1 MNSNNIPKSNNQKND
16 SLGSVIYNAMV
27 RNNHIL
33 VLGTAIAP
41 VIVIANTLKNAAY
54 LALTFSVITFF
65 TMLLSSFIPQ
75 RVVYTVRVIIY
86 IAIGSLVYV
95 PTAIIISALFPQAI
109 QNMGIYFPLLITNS
123 FIIFH
128 SDTMFLTEKK
138 GRMILDLIFGIIGYD
153 IIVLLFGLVR
163 EIFSTGEINGN
174 VIALPMLFK
183 AFYQPFGGFILLGI
197 FAAVLRGI
205 LLLIKKISN

>member
-1 MNSNNIPKSNNQKND
+1 MDNQKKA

-27 RNNHIL
+27 RNNLVL

-41 VIVIANTLKNAAY
+41 IIVTANTLKNAAI

-65 TMLLSSFIPQ
+65 TMLFSSFIPQ
-75 RVVYTVRVIIY
+75 KVVYTVRVIIY
-86 IAIGSLVYV
+86 IAIGALVYV
-95 PTAIIISALFPQAI
+95 PTAIVLSAIFPQAL

-128 SDTMFLTEKK
+128 SDTAFMTEKK
-138 GRMILDLIFGIIGYD
+138 SRMVLDLVFGIVGYD
-153 IIVLLFGLVR
+153 IAVLLFGLIR
-163 EIFSTGEINGN
+163 EIISTGEINGN
-174 VIALPMLFK
+174 VIALPMIFK

-205 LLLIKKISN
+205 LLLIKKISS

>member
-1 MNSNNIPKSNNQKND
+1 MNNQKKE
-16 SLGSVIYNAMV
+16 SLGSVINNAMV
-27 RNNHIL
+27 RNNLVL

-41 VIVIANTLKNAAY
+41 VIVIANTLKNAAI

-75 RVVYTVRVIIY
+75 KVVYTVRVIVY
-86 IAIGSLVYV
+86 IAIGALVYV
-95 PTAIIISALFPQAI
+95 PTAIIISSLFPQAM

-128 SDTMFLTEKK
+128 SDTAFLTEKK
-138 GRMILDLIFGIIGYD
+138 SRMVLDLVFGIIGYD
-153 IIVLLFGLVR
+153 IVVLLFGLIR
-163 EIFSTGEINGN
+163 EIISTGEINGN

-183 AFYQPFGGFILLGI
+183 ALYQPFGGFILLGI
-197 FAAVLRGI
+197 FAAALRGI
-205 LLLIKKISN
+205 LLLIKKVSN

>member
-1 MNSNNIPKSNNQKND
+1 MNSNNIQKSNNQNND
-16 SLGSVIYNAMV
+16 SLGTVIYNAMV

-95 PTAIIISALFPQAI
+95 PTAIIISALFPHAI

-153 IIVLLFGLVR
+153 IVVLLFGLIR
-163 EIFSTGEINGN
+163 EIFSTGEINGK

-183 AFYQPFGGFILLGI
+183 AFNQPFGGFILLGI
-197 FAAVLRGI
+197 FAAALRGI

>member
-153 IIVLLFGLVR
+153 IIVLLFGLIR
-163 EIFSTGEINGN
+163 EIFSTGEINGK

>member
-54 LALTFSVITFF
+54 LALSFSVITFF

-138 GRMILDLIFGIIGYD
+138 GRMILNLIFGIIGYD
-153 IIVLLFGLVR
+153 IVVLLFGLVR
-163 EIFSTGEINGN
+163 EIFSTGEINGK

>member
-1 MNSNNIPKSNNQKND
+1 MNNRKKG

-27 RNNHIL
+27 RNNLIL

-41 VIVIANTLKNAAY
+41 VIVIANTLKNAAI

-75 RVVYTVRVIIY
+75 KVVYTVRVIIY
-86 IAIGSLVYV
+86 IAIGALVYV
-95 PTAIIISALFPQAI
+95 PTAIIISSLFPQAL

-128 SDTMFLTEKK
+128 SDTAFRTEKK
-138 GRMILDLIFGIIGYD
+138 SRMVLDLILGIIGYD
-153 IIVLLFGLVR
+153 IVVLIFGLIR
-163 EIFSTGEINGN
+163 EIISTGEINGN
-174 VIALPMLFK
+174 VITLPMLFK

-197 FAAVLRGI
+197 FAAALRGI
-205 LLLIKKISN
+205 LLLIKKVSN

>member
-1 MNSNNIPKSNNQKND
+1 MNNRKKE

-27 RNNHIL
+27 RNNL
-33 VLGTAIAP
+33 VLLGTAIAP
-41 VIVIANTLKNAAY
+41 VIVIANTLKNAAI

-75 RVVYTVRVIIY
+75 KLVYTVRVIVY
-86 IAIGSLVYV
+86 IAIGALVYV
-95 PTAIIISALFPQAI
+95 PTAIIISSLFPQAL

-128 SDTMFLTEKK
+128 SDTAFMTEKK
-138 GRMILDLIFGIIGYD
+138 SRMVLDLILGIIGYD
-153 IIVLLFGLVR
+153 IIVLIFGLIR
-163 EIFSTGEINGN
+163 EIISTGEINGN
-174 VIALPMLFK
+174 VITLPMLFK

-197 FAAVLRGI
+197 FAAALRGI
-205 LLLIKKISN
+205 LLLIKKVSN

>member
-163 EIFSTGEINGN
+163 EIFSTGEINGK

>member
-1 MNSNNIPKSNNQKND
+1 MNNQKKE

-27 RNNHIL
+27 RNNLVL

-41 VIVIANTLKNAAY
+41 VIVIANTLKKAAI

-75 RVVYTVRVIIY
+75 KLVYTVRVIVY
-86 IAIGSLVYV
+86 IAIGALVYV
-95 PTAIIISALFPQAI
+95 PTAIIISSLFPQAL

-128 SDTMFLTEKK
+128 SDTAFMTEKK
-138 GRMILDLIFGIIGYD
+138 SRMVLDLILGIIGYD
-153 IIVLLFGLVR
+153 IVVLIFGLIR
-163 EIFSTGEINGN
+163 EIISTGEINGN
-174 VIALPMLFK
+174 VITLPMLFK

-197 FAAVLRGI
+197 FAAALRGI
-205 LLLIKKISN
+205 LLLIKKVSN

>member
-163 EIFSTGEINGN
+163 EIFSTGEINGK

-205 LLLIKKISN
+205 LLLIKKISD

>member
-1 MNSNNIPKSNNQKND
+1 MNNQKNR

-27 RNNHIL
+27 RNNLVL

-41 VIVIANTLKNAAY
+41 VIVIANTLKNAAI
-54 LALTFSVITFF
+54 LALTFSVITFC

-75 RVVYTVRVIIY
+75 KVIYTVRVIVY
-86 IAIGSLVYV
+86 IVIGALVYV
-95 PTAIIISALFPQAI
+95 PAAIIFSSLFPQTL

-128 SDTMFLTEKK
+128 SDTAFLTEKK
-138 GRMILDLIFGIIGYD
+138 GKMVLDLAFGIIGYD
-153 IIVLLFGLVR
+153 IVVLLFGLIR
-163 EIFSTGEINGN
+163 EIISTGEINGN

-183 AFYQPFGGFILLGI
+183 AFYHPFGGFILLGI
-197 FAAVLRGI
+197 FAAALRGI
-205 LLLIKKISN
+205 LLLIRKVSN

>member
-1 MNSNNIPKSNNQKND
+1 MNSNNISKSNNQKKD
-16 SLGSVIYNAMV
+16 SLGSIIYNSMV

-95 PTAIIISALFPQAI
+95 PTAIIVSAFFPQAI
-109 QNMGIYFPLLITNS
+109 ENMGIYFPLLITNS

-153 IIVLLFGLVR
+153 IVVLLFGLVR
-163 EIFSTGEINGN
+163 EIFSTGEINGK

>member
-1 MNSNNIPKSNNQKND
+1 MNNRKKE

-27 RNNHIL
+27 RNNLVL

-41 VIVIANTLKNAAY
+41 VIVIANTLKNAAI

-75 RVVYTVRVIIY
+75 KVVYTVRVIIY
-86 IAIGSLVYV
+86 IAIGALVYV
-95 PTAIIISALFPQAI
+95 PTAIIISSLFPQAL

-128 SDTMFLTEKK
+128 SDTAFLTEKK
-138 GRMILDLIFGIIGYD
+138 SRMVLDLILGIIGYD
-153 IIVLLFGLVR
+153 IVVLIFGLIR
-163 EIFSTGEINGN
+163 EIISTGEINGN
-174 VIALPMLFK
+174 VITLPMLFK

-197 FAAVLRGI
+197 FAAALRGI
-205 LLLIKKISN
+205 LLLIKKVSN

>member
-1 MNSNNIPKSNNQKND
+1 MNNQKKE

-27 RNNHIL
+27 RNNLVL

-41 VIVIANTLKNAAY
+41 VIVTANTLKNAAI

-75 RVVYTVRVIIY
+75 KVVYTVRVIIY
-86 IAIGSLVYV
+86 IAIGALVYV
-95 PTAIIISALFPQAI
+95 PTAIIISSIFPQAL

-128 SDTMFLTEKK
+128 SDTAFLTEKK
-138 GRMILDLIFGIIGYD
+138 SRMVLDLIFGIIGYD
-153 IIVLLFGLVR
+153 IVVLLFGLIR
-163 EIFSTGEINGN
+163 EIISTGEINGN
-174 VIALPMLFK
+174 VIALPMLFR

-197 FAAVLRGI
+197 FAAALRGI
-205 LLLIKKISN
+205 LLLIKKISS

>member
-1 MNSNNIPKSNNQKND
+1 MNNRKKE

-27 RNNHIL
+27 RNNLVL

-41 VIVIANTLKNAAY
+41 VIVIANTLKNAAI

-75 RVVYTVRVIIY
+75 KVVYTVRVIVY
-86 IAIGSLVYV
+86 IAIGALVYV
-95 PTAIIISALFPQAI
+95 PTAIIISSLFPQAL

-128 SDTMFLTEKK
+128 SDTAFLTEKK
-138 GRMILDLIFGIIGYD
+138 SRMVLDLILGIIGYD
-153 IIVLLFGLVR
+153 IVVLIFGLIR
-163 EIFSTGEINGN
+163 EIISTGEINGN

-183 AFYQPFGGFILLGI
+183 ALYQPFGGFILLGI
-197 FAAVLRGI
+197 FAAALRGI
-205 LLLIKKISN
+205 LLLIKKVSN

>member
-1 MNSNNIPKSNNQKND
+1 MNNRKKE

-27 RNNHIL
+27 RNNLVL

-41 VIVIANTLKNAAY
+41 VIVIANTLKNAAI

-65 TMLLSSFIPQ
+65 TMLLSSFIPH

-86 IAIGSLVYV
+86 IAIGALVYV
-95 PTAIIISALFPQAI
+95 PTAIIITSLFPQTL

-128 SDTMFLTEKK
+128 SDTAFLTESK
-138 GRMILDLIFGIIGYD
+138 GRMVLELLFGIIGYD
-153 IIVLLFGLVR
+153 IVVLLFGLVR
-163 EIFSTGEINGN
+163 EIISTGEINGN
-174 VIALPMLFK
+174 VITLPMLFK
-183 AFYQPFGGFILLGI
+183 AFDHPFGGFILLAF
-197 FAAVLRGI
+197 FAAALRGI

>member
-1 MNSNNIPKSNNQKND
+1 MDNQKKG

-27 RNNHIL
+27 RNNLVL

-41 VIVIANTLKNAAY
+41 VIVTANSLKNAAI

-65 TMLLSSFIPQ
+65 TMLFSSFIPQ
-75 RVVYTVRVIIY
+75 KVVYTVRVIIY
-86 IAIGSLVYV
+86 IAIGALVYV
-95 PTAIIISALFPQAI
+95 PTAIVLSAIFPQAL

-128 SDTMFLTEKK
+128 SDTAFMTEKK
-138 GRMILDLIFGIIGYD
+138 SRMVLDLIFGIIGYD
-153 IIVLLFGLVR
+153 IVVLLFGLIR
-163 EIFSTGEINGN
+163 EIISTGEINGN
-174 VIALPMLFK
+174 VIALPMIFK

-205 LLLIKKISN
+205 LLLIKKISS

>member
-1 MNSNNIPKSNNQKND
+1 MNNQKKGT
-16 SLGSVIYNAMV
+16 LGSVIYNAMV
-27 RNNHIL
+27 RNNLVL

-41 VIVIANTLKNAAY
+41 VIVIANTLKNAAI

-75 RVVYTVRVIIY
+75 KVVYTVRVIIY
-86 IAIGSLVYV
+86 IAIGALVYV
-95 PTAIIISALFPQAI
+95 PTAIIISSLFPQAL

-128 SDTMFLTEKK
+128 SDTAFLTEKK
-138 GRMILDLIFGIIGYD
+138 GRMVLDLIFGIIGYD
-153 IIVLLFGLVR
+153 IVVLLFGLIR
-163 EIFSTGEINGN
+163 EIISTGEINGN

-183 AFYQPFGGFILLGI
+183 AFYRPFGGFILLGI

-205 LLLIKKISN
+205 LLLIKKVSN

>member
-1 MNSNNIPKSNNQKND
+1 MNSNNISKSNDQKND

-54 LALTFSVITFF
+54 LALSFSVITFF

-153 IIVLLFGLVR
+153 IIVLLFGLIR
-163 EIFSTGEINGN
+163 EIFSTGEINGK

>member
-163 EIFSTGEINGN
+163 EIFSTGEINGK

-197 FAAVLRGI
+197 FVAVLRGI

>member
-1 MNSNNIPKSNNQKND
+1 MNNRKKE

-27 RNNHIL
+27 RNNLVL

-41 VIVIANTLKNAAY
+41 VIVIANTLKNAEI

-75 RVVYTVRVIIY
+75 RLVYTVRVIVY
-86 IAIGSLVYV
+86 IAIGALVYV
-95 PTAIIISALFPQAI
+95 PTAIIISSLFPQAL

-128 SDTMFLTEKK
+128 SDTAFMTEKK
-138 GRMILDLIFGIIGYD
+138 SRMVLDLILGIIGYD
-153 IIVLLFGLVR
+153 IVVLIFGLIR
-163 EIFSTGEINGN
+163 EIISTGEINEN
-174 VIALPMLFK
+174 VITLPMLFK

-197 FAAVLRGI
+197 FAAALRGI
-205 LLLIKKISN
+205 LLLIKKVSN

>member
-1 MNSNNIPKSNNQKND
+1 MNNRKNE

-27 RNNHIL
+27 RNNLVL

-41 VIVIANTLKNAAY
+41 IIVIANTFKNAAI

-75 RVVYTVRVIIY
+75 KVVYTVRVIIY
-86 IAIGSLVYV
+86 IAIGALVYV
-95 PTAIIISALFPQAI
+95 PTAIIISSLFPQAL

-128 SDTMFLTEKK
+128 SDTAFLTEKK
-138 GRMILDLIFGIIGYD
+138 SRMVLDLILGIIGYD
-153 IIVLLFGLVR
+153 IVVLIFGLIR
-163 EIFSTGEINGN
+163 EIISTGEINGN
-174 VIALPMLFK
+174 VINLPMLFK
-183 AFYQPFGGFILLGI
+183 AFNQPFGGFILLGI
-197 FAAVLRGI
+197 FAAALRGI
-205 LLLIKKISN
+205 LLLIKKVSN

>member
-1 MNSNNIPKSNNQKND
+1 MNNRKKE

-27 RNNHIL
+27 RNNLVL

-41 VIVIANTLKNAAY
+41 VIVIANTLKNAGI

-75 RVVYTVRVIIY
+75 KVVYTVRVIIY
-86 IAIGSLVYV
+86 IAIGALVYV
-95 PTAIIISALFPQAI
+95 PTAIIISSLFPQAL

-128 SDTMFLTEKK
+128 SDTAFLTEKK
-138 GRMILDLIFGIIGYD
+138 SRMVLDLILDIIGYD
-153 IIVLLFGLVR
+153 IVVLILGLIR
-163 EIFSTGEINGN
+163 EIISTGEINGN
-174 VIALPMLFK
+174 VITLPMLFK
-183 AFYQPFGGFILLGI
+183 AFYQPFGGFILLGT
-197 FAAVLRGI
+197 FAAALRGI
-205 LLLIKKISN
+205 LLLIKKVSN

>member
-1 MNSNNIPKSNNQKND
+1 MNNQKKET
-16 SLGSVIYNAMV
+16 LGSMIYNAMV
-27 RNNHIL
+27 RNNLVL

-41 VIVIANTLKNAAY
+41 VIVIANTLKNAAI

-75 RVVYTVRVIIY
+75 KVVYTVRVIIY
-86 IAIGSLVYV
+86 IAIGALVYV
-95 PTAIIISALFPQAI
+95 PTAIIISSLFPQAL

-128 SDTMFLTEKK
+128 SDTAFLTEKK
-138 GRMILDLIFGIIGYD
+138 SRMMLDLVFGIIGYD
-153 IIVLLFGLVR
+153 IVVLLLGLIR
-163 EIFSTGEINGN
+163 EIISTGEINGN
-174 VIALPMLFK
+174 IIALPMLFK

-197 FAAVLRGI
+197 FSAVLRGI
-205 LLLIKKISN
+205 LLLIKKVSN

>member
-1 MNSNNIPKSNNQKND
+1 MNNRKNE

-27 RNNHIL
+27 RNNLVL

-41 VIVIANTLKNAAY
+41 IIVIANTFKNAAI

-75 RVVYTVRVIIY
+75 KVVYTVRVIIY
-86 IAIGSLVYV
+86 IAIGALVYV
-95 PTAIIISALFPQAI
+95 PTAIIISSLFPQAL

-128 SDTMFLTEKK
+128 SDTAFLAEKK
-138 GRMILDLIFGIIGYD
+138 SRMVLDLILGIIGYD
-153 IIVLLFGLVR
+153 IVVLIFGLIR
-163 EIFSTGEINGN
+163 EIISTGEINGN
-174 VIALPMLFK
+174 VINLPMLFK
-183 AFYQPFGGFILLGI
+183 AFNQPFGGFILLGI
-197 FAAVLRGI
+197 FAAALRGI
-205 LLLIKKISN
+205 LLLIKKVSN

>member
-109 QNMGIYFPLLITNS
+109 QNMCIYFPLLITNS

-163 EIFSTGEINGN
+163 EIFSTGEIYGK